1 MTLLLLYPSHFEWF
15 QLDFSW
21 VIICLTSLPL
31 VYFDI
36 KYHAYPLLIWA
47 IIFVIL
53 LLTIDFN
60 LLILIC
66 LILAGLTSI
75 LQLKIGSG
83 DFLYLSLI
91 SFSISFFQIIFCLFI
106 ASSLALIYYL
116 IFINKKE
123 KEIPFLPFLFWFCI
137 IYGGGNNSFIVFFA
151 TKKS

>member
-1 MTLLLLYPSHFEWF
+1 MTLLLLFPSHFEWF

-21 VIICLTSLPL
+21 VIICLASLPL

-36 KYHAYPLLIWA
+36 KYHAYPLLIWT
-47 IIFVIL
+47 IFFVIL
-53 LLTIDFN
+53 FLTVDFN

-66 LILAGLTSI
+66 LILAALTSI

-91 SFSISFFQIIFCLFI
+91 SFSISFFQLIFCLFI

-116 IFINKKE
+116 MFINKKE
-123 KEIPFLPFLFWFCI
+123 KEIPFLPFLF
-137 IYGGGNNSFIVFFA
+137 FA
-151 TKKS
+151 YLVTTYLCPTFW

>member
-1 MTLLLLYPSHFEWF
+1 MTLLLLFPSYICWI
-15 QLDFSW
+15 QLDMTW
-21 VIICLTSLPL
+21 VLICLTSLPL

-36 KYHAYPLLIWA
+36 KYHAYPLLIWT
-47 IIFVIL
+47 IFFVIL
-53 LLTIDFN
+53 FLTVDFN

-75 LQLKIGSG
+75 LQLKIGAG

-91 SFSISFFQIIFCLFI
+91 SFSISFFQLIFCLFI

-123 KEIPFLPFLFWFCI
+123 KEIPFLPFLFFAYLVTTYFCP
-137 IYGGGNNSFIVFFA
+137 
-151 TKKS
+151 TL

>member
-1 MTLLLLYPSHFEWF
+1 MTLLLLFPAHFDWF
-15 QLDFSW
+15 QLDITW
-21 VIICLTSLPL
+21 LLICLASLPL

-47 IIFVIL
+47 IFFMIL
-53 LLTIDFN
+53 FLTVDFN

-123 KEIPFLPFLFWFCI
+123 KEIPFLPFLF
-137 IYGGGNNSFIVFFA
+137 FA
-151 TKKS
+151 YLVTTYLCPTF

>member
-1 MTLLLLYPSHFEWF
+1 MALLQLFPSYLEWF
-15 QLDFSW
+15 QLDFSC
-21 VIICLTSLPL
+21 VIICLASLPL

-53 LLTIDFN
+53 LLTVDFN

-66 LILAGLTSI
+66 LMLAGLTTI

-91 SFSISFFQIIFCLFI
+91 SFSISFFQLIFCLFI

-123 KEIPFLPFLFWFCI
+123 KEIPFLPFLF
-137 IYGGGNNSFIVFFA
+137 FA
-151 TKKS
+151 YLVTTYLCPTF

>member
-1 MTLLLLYPSHFEWF
+1 MTLLLLFPAHFDWF
-15 QLDFSW
+15 QLDITW
-21 VIICLTSLPL
+21 LLICLASLPL

-47 IIFVIL
+47 IFFVIL
-53 LLTIDFN
+53 FLTVDFN

-66 LILAGLTSI
+66 LILAALTSI

-91 SFSISFFQIIFCLFI
+91 SFSISFFQLIFCLFI

-116 IFINKKE
+116 MFINKKE
-123 KEIPFLPFLFWFCI
+123 KEIPFLPFLF
-137 IYGGGNNSFIVFFA
+137 FA
-151 TKKS
+151 YLVTTYLCPTFW

>member
-1 MTLLLLYPSHFEWF
+1 MTLLLLFPSHFEWF

-66 LILAGLTSI
+66 LVLAGLTSI

-123 KEIPFLPFLFWFCI
+123 KEIPFLPFLFFAYLVTTYFCP
-137 IYGGGNNSFIVFFA
+137 
-151 TKKS
+151 TL